1 MSVCNW
7 RYSPLREWGPPNTVQ
22 PSLPLRGWGLARMAQ
37 FHCPYYRPP
46 LVDEAPP
53 TEVGAVAG
61 GGCAAREL
69 VGGSQPYG
77 IFFHL
82 GLPSAAEFLLRRAC
96 PGPREDIAPHL
107 CWSGRNGDS
116 VTRSRPTCS
125 KLSQANKI
133 SVLPIHMDFF
143 PCGCAAT
150 RARLVPLEPV
160 RLR

>member
-1 MSVCNW
+1 MCVIGVTLPYGSGGHQTPSSPRCRCGGGVW
-7 RYSPLREWGPPNTVQ
+7 RVWHSSTALIT
-22 PSLPLRGWGLARMAQ
+22 A
-37 FHCPYYRPP
+37 PP

-82 GLPSAAEFLLRRAC
+82 GLPSAAELLLRRAC

-125 KLSQANKI
+125 KSGANNI
-133 SVLPIHMDFF
+133 WVLPIHMDICF
-143 PCGCAAT
+143 PCGCAPT